1 MKNDIT
7 VEMLRSLNAELEVL
21 STANKPSLSSKNHA
35 APPPQLRHL
44 TSKQQVPETPAEVEK
59 LKSAL
64 SVLSPDALRGQGIL
78 YEPGDLGAT
87 SNYWLMVVW
96 AVASLNWISGKEIV
110 RKWSMGS
117 TRFTNEGFESAWN
130 AYDHSRPNA
139 IGIGSLYRL
148 AIDNGWQPLFTAPA
162 DALLMADASRYKV
175 LSPVAIQAL
184 PHQQWRVKHVL
195 PTSGLAALFG
205 PSGSGKSFLALDLAS
220 CISHGVPWFGIRVN
234 QAPVLYVML
243 EGEGGIRNR
252 IAAHENAQGPLP
264 ANAFGV
270 ITQPFQLTTP
280 QDVIDLAVATPPGAV
295 IFIDTLNRAAPTSD
309 ENSSKE
315 MGVILQAAK
324 DLQLR
329 TQGLV
334 IVVHHTGKD
343 SSKGMRGHSSLHA
356 ALDAAIEVE
365 RTATG
370 SRHWSIA
377 KAKDGE
383 DGKKVAFKLKVHTLG
398 QDADGDDITSCSVEP
413 DLASIFVKAEPKGSK
428 QRGALKVAKNLF
440 TSSQAS
446 TGVAC
451 CPVGAKCMKVEVVV
465 VALASTLATTAA
477 NKRNNEARRLV
488 RALISSGHLG
498 SAIDASGDAW
508 CWLG

>member
-7 VEMLRSLNAELEVL
+7 PEMLRALNAELEAL
-21 STANKPSLSSKNHA
+21 SASNKPATAMANPDPLI
-35 APPPQLRHL
+35 PVLGHL
-44 TSKQQVPETPAEVEK
+44 TTRQPVPETPEEIAK

-64 SVLSPDALRGQGIL
+64 AVLSPDTLRGQGKL
-78 YEPGDLGAT
+78 YEPGASTPSKD
-87 SNYWLMVVW
+87 YWLTIIW
-96 AVASLNWISGKEIV
+96 AGASLNWSGGKEIF
-110 RKWSMGS
+110 RDWSMRS
-117 TRFTNEGFESAWN
+117 ARYTAEGFEEAWN
-130 AYDHSRPNA
+130 AYDHSRTDA

-148 AIDNGWQPLFTAPA
+148 AIDNGWQPLVTAPA

-175 LSPVAIQAL
+175 LSPASIQAL

-252 IAAHENAQGPLP
+252 IAAHENAHGPLP

-270 ITQPFQLTTP
+270 ITQPFQLTKP

-383 DGKKVAFKLKVHTLG
+383 DGRKVAFKLKVHALG

-428 QRGALKVAKNLF
+428 QREALRVAKNLF
-440 TSSQAS
+440 ATSQAS

-451 CPVGAKCMKVEVVV
+451 CPVGAKSMKVEVVV
-465 VALASTLATTAA
+465 VALASTLAATPV

-488 RALISSGHLG
+488 RALISSGHLE
-498 SAIDASGDAW
+498 SAIDAAGDAW
-508 CWLG
+508 CWAG

>member
-7 VEMLRSLNAELEVL
+7 PEMLRALNAELEALATPIKPAVPKANPATPIPIL
-21 STANKPSLSSKNHA
+21 S
-35 APPPQLRHL
+35 HL
-44 TSKQQVPETPAEVEK
+44 TAKQSAPETQEEVAK

-64 SVLSPDALRGQGIL
+64 AVLSPESLRGQGKL
-78 YEPGDLGAT
+78 YEPGDLGST
-87 SNYWLMVVW
+87 SNYWLTVVW

-117 TRFTNEGFESAWN
+117 TRYTEEGFDAAWN
-130 AYDHSRPNA
+130 AYDHSRTNA

-148 AIDNGWQPLFTAPA
+148 AIDNGWQPVVTAPA
-162 DALLMADASRYKV
+162 EVLLTADASRYKV
-175 LSPVAIQAL
+175 LSPAAIQAL
-184 PHQQWRVKHVL
+184 PLQQWRVKHVL
-195 PTSGLAALFG
+195 PTTGLAALFG

-220 CISHGVPWFGIRVN
+220 CISRGAPWFGIRVD

-264 ANAFGV
+264 ANSFGV

-329 TQGLV
+329 TKGLV

-370 SRHWSIA
+370 SRHWSVA

-383 DGKKVAFKLKVHTLG
+383 DGKKIAFKLKVHALG
-398 QDADGDDITSCSVEP
+398 KDADGDEITSCSVEP

-428 QRGALKVAKNLF
+428 QREALRVAKNLF
-440 TSSQAS
+440 ASSQVS

-451 CPVGAKCMKVEVVV
+451 CPVGAKSMKVEGVV
-465 VALASTLATTAA
+465 VALASTLATTPA
-477 NKRNNEARRLV
+477 NKRKNEARRLV
-488 RALISSGHLG
+488 QALISSGHLE
-498 SAIDASGDAW
+498 SAIDAAGDAW

>member
-1 MKNDIT
+1 MKNDVT
-7 VEMLRSLNAELEVL
+7 SEMLQALNAELEAL
-21 STANKPSLSSKNHA
+21 ATANKPAVPNANPATPLPMLS
-35 APPPQLRHL
+35 HL
-44 TSKQQVPETPAEVEK
+44 TSKHSIQETSEEVAK

-64 SVLSPDALRGQGIL
+64 AVLSPDALRGQGKL
-78 YEPGDLGAT
+78 YEPGDLGST
-87 SNYWLMVVW
+87 SDYWLTVVW
-96 AVASLNWISGKEIV
+96 AVASLNWISGKDIV
-110 RKWSMGS
+110 RQWSLGS
-117 TRFTNEGFESAWN
+117 TRYTEEGFDAAWN

-148 AIDNGWQPLFTAPA
+148 AIDNGWQPVITAPA
-162 DALLMADASRYKV
+162 EVPLTADAARYTV
-175 LSPVAIQAL
+175 LSPAAIQAL
-184 PHQQWRVKHVL
+184 PPQQWRVKHVL
-195 PTSGLAALFG
+195 PTTGLAALFG

-252 IAAHENAQGPLP
+252 IAAHESAQGPLP

-280 QDVIDLAVATPPGAV
+280 QDVIDLAVATPTGAV

-324 DLQLR
+324 DLQQR

-370 SRHWSIA
+370 SRHWSVA

-383 DGKKVAFKLKVHTLG
+383 DGRQVTFRLKVHILG

-413 DLASIFVKAEPKGSK
+413 DLTTLFAKPEPKGSK

-440 TSSQAS
+440 TTSQAS

-451 CPVGAKCMKVEVVV
+451 CPVGARSMKIEDVL
-465 VALASTLATTAA
+465 VAISCTLPTTPP
-477 NKRNNEARRLV
+477 NKRRNEARRLIDG
-488 RALISSGHLG
+488 LISSRHLE
-498 SAIDASGDAW
+498 SAIDAAGDAW